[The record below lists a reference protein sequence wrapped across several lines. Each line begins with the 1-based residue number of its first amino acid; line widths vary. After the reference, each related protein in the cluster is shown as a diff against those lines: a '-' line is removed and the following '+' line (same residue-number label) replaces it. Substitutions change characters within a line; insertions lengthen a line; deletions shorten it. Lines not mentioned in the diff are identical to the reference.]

1 MENILKRIISD
12 FHVNW
17 IPEFK
22 ARDVRVPLDL
32 NKVISIVGPRRAGK
46 TYFLYQ
52 LMATLE
58 ARGVSKKRIL
68 YINFEDERLDLEGRH
83 DLIFEA
89 WLSLYPDLDLS
100 SCWFFFDEIQ
110 ELDRWEKFIRRVY
123 DTFSRNI
130 FITGSNARVLSR
142 EIASALRGRSLPFEI
157 MPLSFKEFLFFKGI
171 DPEDRHSLKNSTR
184 IQNAFEEYLI
194 WGGYPELVG
203 MAPRFKS
210 NILQEYFNVMLYRD
224 LVERYGIRDLSLLKY
239 LIKRLIGSYTKEFSV
254 NKMYNDLKSRGFS
267 IGKDRIYGLMEEIFS
282 IYMLARVEKFEPSVV
297 KREMSNKK
305 VYLHDN
311 GFASAIHG
319 SFFEDRG
326 KLLENLVFTHLRG
339 RTENIH
345 FLKNGWECDFAVF
358 PDLAKPL
365 LIQVT
370 EKLDDHNLK
379 REIKGLEAARK
390 RVPGA
395 ECLVLVREL
404 ARKVSVPDWT
414 EVVPVL
420 SWVLM
425 PGFSD
430 QNENRENFEP

>member
-1 MENILKRIISD
+1 MKNILKRIISD

-17 IPEFK
+17 IPGFK
-22 ARDVRVPLDL
+22 ARDARVPLDL

-52 LMATLE
+52 LMSTLE
-58 ARGVSKKRIL
+58 VRGVSRKRIL

-89 WLSLYPDLDLS
+89 CLELYPDLDLS

-110 ELDRWEKFIRRVY
+110 ELDQWEKFIRRVY
-123 DTFSRNI
+123 DTLSRNI

-142 EIASALRGRSLPFEI
+142 EIASALRGRSLSLEI
-157 MPLSFKEFLFFKGI
+157 MPLSFREFLFFKEI
-171 DPEDRHSLKNSTR
+171 DPEDRHSLKNSSR

-203 MAPRFKS
+203 ITSHFKS

-224 LVERYGIRDLSLLKY
+224 LVERYGIRELSLLKY
-239 LIKRLIGSYTKEFSV
+239 LIKRLIGSYTREFSV
-254 NKMYNDLKSRGFS
+254 NRMYNDLKSRGFS

-282 IYMLARVEKFEPSVV
+282 IYMLARVEKYEPSVV

-339 RTENIH
+339 RTEKIN
-345 FLKNGWECDFAVF
+345 FLKNGWECDFVVF
-358 PDLAKPL
+358 SESAKPL

-370 EKLDDHNLK
+370 EKLDDHNFK

-395 ECLVLVREL
+395 ECLVLVHEP
-404 ARKVSVPDWT
+404 AGKISVPDWT
-414 EVVPVL
+414 RVAPVS
-420 SWVLM
+420 SWVLES
-425 PGFSD
+425 GFAVHNGIS
-430 QNENRENFEP
+430 ENSGL

>member
-1 MENILKRIISD
+1 MKNILKRIISD
-12 FHVNW
+12 FHANW

-22 ARDVRVPLDL
+22 TRDARVPLDL

-52 LMATLE
+52 LMAML
-58 ARGVSKKRIL
+58 AVRGVSRERIL

-89 WLSLYPDLDLS
+89 CLELYPDLDLS

-110 ELDRWEKFIRRVY
+110 ELDQWEKFIRRVY
-123 DTFSRNI
+123 DTLSKNI

-142 EIASALRGRSLPFEI
+142 EIATALRGRSLSFEI
-157 MPLSFKEFLFFKGI
+157 MSLSFREFLFFKDI
-171 DPEDRHSLKNSTR
+171 DQEDKHSLKNSSR
-184 IQNAFEEYLI
+184 IGNAFEEYLI
-194 WGGYPELVG
+194 WGGYPELVDI
-203 MAPRFKS
+203 APRFKS

-224 LVERYGIRDLSLLKY
+224 LLERYGIRDLSLLKY
-239 LIKRLIGSYTKEFSV
+239 LIKRLIASYTKEFSV
-254 NKMYNDLKSRGFS
+254 NRMYNDLKSRGFS

-311 GFASAIHG
+311 GFASAIQG
-319 SFFEDRG
+319 SFFKDRG
-326 KLLENLVFTHLRG
+326 KLLENLVFTHLRTK
-339 RTENIH
+339 TENIN
-345 FLKNGWECDFAVF
+345 FMKNGWECDFVVF
-358 PDLAKPL
+358 PDDAPKPL

-395 ECLVLVREL
+395 ECLVLVHEL
-404 ARKVSVPDWT
+404 VGEVVVPDWARI
-414 EVVPVL
+414 VPVSL
-420 SWVLM
+420 WILES
-425 PGFSD
+425 GFYETG
-430 QNENRENFEP
+430 Q